1 MIYPNQ
7 RWIKITKQNVIDKG
21 RPSTDIYV
29 DTTQKAMQNLSASA
43 FKVYIALILNKNG
56 HRMDYSPEC
65 LHQITGL
72 CRATASK
79 SLKELQEKG
88 YLILANNS
96 EKLFYFYDIPEGE
109 STPTGK
115 INSVGEQ
122 NIYTILTE
130 HNIKFYFDF
139 PYFKDLLSE
148 KNNPLRYDFILINDN
163 NPYRLIEM
171 DSPYHET
178 NEEIKRYDTIKN
190 EYALSHN
197 IPLVRIPYK
206 ERDHITLEMIMGDKY
221 LIKPFNG

>member
-7 RWIKITKQNVIDKG
+7 RWIKITKQNVIDKS

-43 FKVYIALILNKNG
+43 FKVYMVLVLNKNG
-56 HRMDYSPEC
+56 HELDYSPEYIRC
-65 LHQITGL
+65 ITGL

-96 EKLFYFYDIPEGE
+96 EKLFYFYDTPEGE

-115 INSVGEQ
+115 INSIGEQ
-122 NIYTILTE
+122 NIYTVLTE

-148 KNNPLRYDFILINDN
+148 KNNPLRYDFILMNDN
-163 NPYRLIEM
+163 KPYRLIEM

-178 NEEIKRYDTIKN
+178 NEEIKKHDIIKN

-206 ERDHITLEMIMGDKY
+206 ERNNITLEMIIGDKY
-221 LIKPFNG
+221 LIKPSNG